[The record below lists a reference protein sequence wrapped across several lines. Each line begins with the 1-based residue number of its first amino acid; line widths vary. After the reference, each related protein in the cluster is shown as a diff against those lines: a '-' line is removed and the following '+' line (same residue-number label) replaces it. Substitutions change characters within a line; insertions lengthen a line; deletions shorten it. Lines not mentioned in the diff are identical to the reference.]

1 MSDMKKPYLNQ
12 AKVHTTDEK
21 RNTLP
26 YSSNPVLYSL
36 LLSRYTHPEET
47 FVISTERSETH
58 EGL

>member
-1 MSDMKKPYLNQ
+1 MKKPYLNQ